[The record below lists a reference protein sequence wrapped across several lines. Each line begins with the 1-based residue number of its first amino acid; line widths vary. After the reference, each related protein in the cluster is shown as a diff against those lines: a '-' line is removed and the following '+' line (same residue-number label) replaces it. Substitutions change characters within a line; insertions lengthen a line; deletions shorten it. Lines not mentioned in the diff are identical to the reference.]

1 MKIGIG
7 TTNKTKLKA
16 VQSAFEKLRTAFPSA
31 FRESIE
37 FISLKTQTHIPDM
50 PLSQEQM
57 IEGAIE
63 RARFVW
69 KNQTG
74 LRYSVGLEGGTFPVT
89 APSLP
94 DEVQYFLQNWVFAFD
109 GTRGYLGSSPAI
121 MLPETISHALY
132 REKREL
138 AEVIDAFSGKHD
150 VRSNEGA
157 FGVLSRDLLTRSAAF
172 ELAVINAFVPFFNPD
187 YQNNK
192 ALF

>member
-7 TTNKTKLKA
+7 TTNKAKLKA
-16 VQSAFEKLRTAFPSA
+16 VQSAFKKLRTAFPSA
-31 FRESIE
+31 FQEPVE
-37 FISLKTQTHIPDM
+37 FFSMQTQPPVPDM

-57 IEGAIE
+57 IEGAIG

-69 KNQTG
+69 ENQSG
-74 LRYSVGLEGGTFPVT
+74 LTYSVGLEGGTFPVT

-94 DEVQYFLQNWVFAFD
+94 VVQYFLQNWVFAFD
-109 GTRGYLGSSPAI
+109 GTRGYLGCSPAI
-121 MLPETISHALY
+121 LLPEPIAHALY

-157 FGVLSRDLLTRSAAF
+157 FGILSRDLLTRSAAF

-187 YQNNK
+187 YQD
-192 ALF
+192 F